1 MMFTMNFSDGKGI
14 YYKIGAAVTPEEL
27 SDVFKTSGIRRPVD
41 DLPRLQRM
49 IEHADLLITAWV
61 DQKLVGIARAVT
73 DFSYCCY
80 LSDLAVNKDYQKRG
94 IGKELVRLIQEQI
107 GDEVV
112 LLLLAAPA
120 AMDYYPRIGFDKIE
134 NGYIIPRKK

>member
-1 MMFTMNFSDGKGI
+1 MFTMNFSNGKGI
-14 YYKIGAAVTPEEL
+14 YFKIGAAVTAEEL

-49 IEHADLLITAWV
+49 IKHADLLITAW
-61 DQKLVGIARAVT
+61 DEQKIVGVARAVT

-94 IGKELVRLIQEQI
+94 IGKELVRLIQEQFS
-107 GDEVV
+107 DEVA
-112 LLLLAAPA
+112 LLLLSAPA
-120 AMDYYPRIGFDKIE
+120 AMDYYPRIGFDKVE

>member
-1 MMFTMNFSDGKGI
+1 MMFTMNFSEGKGI
-14 YYKIGAAVTPEEL
+14 YYKIGALITAEEL

-49 IEHADLLITAWV
+49 IEHADLLITAW
-61 DQKLVGIARAVT
+61 DEQKIVGVARAVT

-94 IGKELVRLIQEQI
+94 IGKELVRLIQEQFS
-107 GDEVV
+107 DEVA
-112 LLLLAAPA
+112 LLLLSAPA
-120 AMDYYPRIGFDKIE
+120 AMDYYPRIGFDKVE

>member
-1 MMFTMNFSDGKGI
+1 MFTMNFSEGKGI
-14 YYKIGAAVTPEEL
+14 YYKIGALITAEEL

>member
-1 MMFTMNFSDGKGI
+1 MMFTMNFSNGKGI
-14 YYKIGAAVTPEEL
+14 YFKIGAAVTAEEL

-49 IEHADLLITAWV
+49 IEHADLLITAW
-61 DQKLVGIARAVT
+61 DEQKIVGVARAVT

-94 IGKELVRLIQEQI
+94 IGKELVRLIQEQFS
-107 GDEVV
+107 DEVA
-112 LLLLAAPA
+112 LLLLSAPA
-120 AMDYYPRIGFDKIE
+120 AMDYYPRIGFDKVE

>member
-1 MMFTMNFSDGKGI
+1 MFTMNFSNGKGI
-14 YYKIGAAVTPEEL
+14 YFKIGAAVTAEEL

-49 IEHADLLITAWV
+49 IEHADLLITAW
-61 DQKLVGIARAVT
+61 DEQKIVGVARAVT

-94 IGKELVRLIQEQI
+94 IGKELVRLIQEQFS
-107 GDEVV
+107 DEVA
-112 LLLLAAPA
+112 LLLLSAPA
-120 AMDYYPRIGFDKIE
+120 AMDYYPRIGFDKVE